1 MTAHTARWVLSI
13 LSISGSALLANAGP
27 VEDRCTELGA
37 GCLCSEPLRYTSGGR
52 LVEGRD
58 EDPPDSEGAGAK
70 ECAGGNALG
79 LEVNEVELVS
89 MVDNASG
96 LDFPGRLPPDYVLK
110 MTATTDD
117 GNNDWRILGNL
128 PTGVSGETVC
138 SRSYQR
144 FANNLSVVRDAE
156 SNLRIK
162 LQEAIIKQPKSD
174 LAIELE
180 LVAGSGGLGINPD
193 CDDFPRLDFQV
204 EGRTSWIRHEVCY
217 DVSAESVTTRQ
228 RATLIET
235 GQSEIRTCTK
245 QIATPADFLNYQIAN
260 LYLQTGG
267 DRHLAGS
274 RYVTYAIQTRG
285 PLDPQFWPGAALE
298 LEADS
303 DNDGVIDLEERQ
315 PQVTTVGP
323 RADKGGFSRP
333 NPEKSSGF
341 STVESDKGGFW

>member
-1 MTAHTARWVLSI
+1 MMARTATSVLSI
-13 LSISGSALLANAGP
+13 LFIIGSALLAKAGP
-27 VEDRCTELGA
+27 VEERCAELGA
-37 GCLCSEPLRYTSGGR
+37 ACVCSEPLRYAAGGR
-52 LVEGRD
+52 LAVGRD
-58 EDPPDSEGAGAK
+58 ENPPDSQGADAK
-70 ECAGGNALG
+70 ECAGGNALRLDG
-79 LEVNEVELVS
+79 NEVELVS
-89 MVDNASG
+89 AVDNASG
-96 LDFPGRLPPDYVLK
+96 LDFPGRLPPAYVLK

-117 GNNDWRILGNL
+117 QNNDWSVLGSL
-128 PTGVSGETVC
+128 PTGVSEETVC

-144 FANNLSVVRDAE
+144 FANDLTTVRDPDTDQ
-156 SNLRIK
+156 RIK
-162 LQEAIIKQPKSD
+162 LQEAIIKQPQHD

-193 CDDFPRLDFQV
+193 CDDFPRLDFQL

-217 DVSAESVTTRQ
+217 DVSAGTVTARQ

-245 QIATPADFLNYQIAN
+245 KISTPADFLNYQIAN

-267 DRHLAGS
+267 DRRLAGS

-303 DNDGVIDLEERQ
+303 DNNGVVDLEERNA
-315 PQVTTVGP
+315 QVTTVGP
-323 RADKGGFSRP
+323 RADKGGFSM
-333 NPEKSSGF
+333 NSEKSGF
-341 STVESDKGGFW
+341 AEQEADKGGFW